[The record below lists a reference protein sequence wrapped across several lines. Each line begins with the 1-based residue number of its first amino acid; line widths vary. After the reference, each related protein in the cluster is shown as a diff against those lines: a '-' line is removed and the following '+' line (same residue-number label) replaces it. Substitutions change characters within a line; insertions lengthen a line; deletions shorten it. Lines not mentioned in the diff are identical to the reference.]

1 MKHFTFSRTVLASLI
16 IMLATFITAPSF
28 AALNAYLKLKSLS
41 GGKTY
46 TCKLDESGKFSF
58 ENVEPGKYDLVF
70 VLDGSRSSDDGTI
83 QSIEINSFSWG
94 ASNALGKQGKST
106 PVTRSNISNNRTG
119 SVEPSGKQGTGSP
132 VTRSNI
138 SNNRTATVDA
148 KGPEVT
154 CNGKVVA
161 TGDLDG
167 DGVPDELSSSVI
179 WSPKSNIRSTSASDI
194 ILHEIVVTNS
204 TTAEGK
210 VKASWNLKENVK

>member
-1 MKHFTFSRTVLASLI
+1 MTGLLVLMFSFLCVN
-16 IMLATFITAPSF
+16 SF

-46 TCKLDESGKFSF
+46 TCKLDNNGKFSF
-58 ENVEPGKYDLVF
+58 ENVEPGKYDLIF
-70 VLDGSRSSDDGTI
+70 VLDGSKSQDDGTI
-83 QSIEINSFSWG
+83 QSIEISSFSWG
-94 ASNALGKQGKST
+94 ASNTAGKQGKST

-119 SVEPSGKQGTGSP
+119 STDGGDPTPSEKQGKSTP

-148 KGPEVT
+148 QGPVVT
-154 CNGKVVA
+154 CNGKTVQ

-179 WSPKSNIRSTSASDI
+179 WSPKSNIRSTSPEV
-194 ILHEIVVTNS
+194 ILHEIVVTSS

-210 VKASWNLKENVK
+210 LKASWNLKENVK